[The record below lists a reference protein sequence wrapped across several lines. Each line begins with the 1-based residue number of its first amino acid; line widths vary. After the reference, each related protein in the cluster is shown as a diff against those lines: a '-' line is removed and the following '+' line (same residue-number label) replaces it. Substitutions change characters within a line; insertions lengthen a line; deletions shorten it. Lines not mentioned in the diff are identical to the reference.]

1 MNAILT
7 AILIGLVLG
16 VLALGVYVAFRILN
30 APDMTIDGSFTL
42 GAVSFTMISQTIIAS
57 GCNSFAGIIVGM
69 VVAFIAGAIAG
80 CFTGLLHT
88 FLKVPVVLAGIL
100 TMTILYSINLVI
112 SNKRTSIYIN
122 NSIFDAS
129 RGKNIFIALLIVI
142 VITAL
147 LILFFKTFLGRSI
160 RATGDNEEM
169 VKASSINSDLMK
181 IIGLGLA
188 NALAGLAGSLYTQAV
203 GFYDSTCGNG
213 MMVLGVAGII
223 IGESLFIF
231 VSLIFKKKSLT
242 LMLIAAVV
250 GSIIYRIIYALVL
263 KFGIDS
269 VYLKL
274 LSAVIVIIA
283 ISIPHIFKAV
293 KRNAR
298 A

>member
-1 MNAILT
+1 MSAILS

-42 GAVSFTMISQTIIAS
+42 GAVVFAMASTTMISH
-57 GCNSFAGIIVGM
+57 NSILFIFLAM
-69 VVAFIAGAIAG
+69 LLAFIAGALAG

-88 FLKVPVVLAGIL
+88 FLKVPIVLAGIL
-100 TMTILYSINLVI
+100 TMTMLYTINLLI
-112 SNKRTSIYIN
+112 SKKRTSIFIE
-122 NSIFDAS
+122 NSIFNH
-129 RGKNIFIALLIVI
+129 KVIINIIIALIIVSIITFILIV
-142 VITAL
+142 
-147 LILFFKTFLGRSI
+147 FFKSFLGKAI

-188 NALAGLAGSLYTQAV
+188 NGLAGLAGSLYTQAV

-223 IGESLFIF
+223 IGESLLLL
-231 VSLIFKKKSLT
+231 VTLIFKKKSLA
-242 LMLIAAVV
+242 LLLIF
-250 GSIIYRIIYALVL
+250 SIIGSVLYRIIYALVI
-263 KFGIDS
+263 KIGIDS

-274 LSAVIVIIA
+274 LSALIVIIA
-283 ISIPHIFKAV
+283 ISIPHIVRMV
-293 KRNAR
+293 KKDAR